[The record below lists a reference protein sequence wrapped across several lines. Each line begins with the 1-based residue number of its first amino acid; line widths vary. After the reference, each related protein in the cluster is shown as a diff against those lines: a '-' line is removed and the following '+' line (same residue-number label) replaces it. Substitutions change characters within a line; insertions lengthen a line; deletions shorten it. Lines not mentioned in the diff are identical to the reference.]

1 LARVTVTM
9 PQLGESVTEGT
20 VDRWLKGEGD
30 LVRRD
35 EPLVEVV
42 TDKVNAEVPSPY
54 EGRLVRIQVAEG
66 GTVPIGTVLAEFEVV
81 GAEAE
86 ARPAPPAAAPP
97 VPRADGQAAPPAVPS
112 GRERLSPAVRRL
124 AEEHRVDLSRIP
136 GSGAGGRVTRRDVLA
151 FAQRPPAEPEPA
163 VEPEPASEPGED
175 EELLRVSAVR
185 RQIAEHMVR
194 SKHTAPHAWGMRE
207 VDMSA
212 LVAYREARKADFTAR
227 HGLSLTYLPFVVQV
241 ICDALTANPIFN
253 ASWTDRGI
261 LLKKRLHIGIA
272 VALPDALIVP
282 VVHDADRLG
291 LVDLARA
298 IDDLA
303 ARARSRTLRPEDVRG
318 GTFTVNNTGAI
329 GSVMGMAIIN
339 QPQAAILS
347 TEKIVKRP
355 VVVDDEIVIRPIMY
369 VTMSFDHRVADGLQ
383 AGRFLDA
390 VQSGLE
396 GWTPAR
402 MRL

>member
-1 LARVTVTM
+1 M

-20 VDRWLKGEGD
+20 VDRWLKREGD
-30 LVRRD
+30 VVERD
-35 EPLVEVV
+35 EPLVAVV
-42 TDKVNAEVPSPY
+42 TDKVNAEVPSPF
-54 EGRLVRIQVAEG
+54 EGRLVRIQVSEG
-66 GTVPIGTVLAEFEVV
+66 TTVPIGTALAELDVEGEEV
-81 GAEAE
+81 AEPAAAVPAAQVAALQP
-86 ARPAPPAAAPP
+86 ARPAAAPP
-97 VPRADGQAAPPAVPS
+97 EGA
-112 GRERLSPAVRRL
+112 GRGRLSPAVRRL
-124 AEEHRVDLSRIP
+124 AEEHGVDLARVE
-136 GSGAGGRVTRRDVLA
+136 GSGADGRVTRRDVLT
-151 FAQRPPAEPEPA
+151 FLERRPAEPET
-163 VEPEPASEPGED
+163 VQPGED

-194 SKHTAPHAWGMRE
+194 SVRTAPHAWGMRE

-212 LVAYREARKADFTAR
+212 LVAYREARKADFAAR
-227 HGLSLTYLPFVVQV
+227 HGIALSYLPFVVQV
-241 ICDALTANPIFN
+241 VCDALREHPLFN
-253 ASWTDRGI
+253 ASWTDQGI
-261 LLKKRLHIGIA
+261 LLKKRLDIGIA

-298 IDDLA
+298 MADLS

-318 GTFTVNNTGAI
+318 GTFTINNTGAI
-329 GSVMGMAIIN
+329 GSVLGMSIIN

-369 VTMSFDHRVADGLQ
+369 LAMSFDHRVADGLQ

-390 VQSGLE
+390 IQSGLE
-396 GWTPAR
+396 RWTPER
-402 MRL
+402 IRH